1 MRVAVIGSRKFP
13 DLDLVSAFVKD
24 LPPGTMVVSGGAPGV
39 DAAAEF
45 AARLAHLPTLTFR
58 ADWDRFG
65 KSAGMRRNADII
77 ANADK
82 VAAFWDGES
91 KGTLNAINLAK
102 SNRKPLVIV
111 YPGLQVEEV
120 TYADKGRQLSF
131 FS

>member
-13 DLDLVSAFVKD
+13 DLELVSAFVRD
-24 LPPGTMVVSGGAPGV
+24 LPPGTWVVSGGAPGV
-39 DAAAEF
+39 DTTAELS
-45 AARLAHLPTLTFR
+45 ARLSSLPTLVFR
-58 ADWDRFG
+58 AEWERYG

-82 VAAFWDGES
+82 VCAFWDGES
-91 KGTLNAINLAK
+91 KGTLNSINLAK

-111 YPGLQVEEV
+111 YPDLQVEEV

-131 FS
+131 FN